1 MKIRSLL
8 FFLTFSFCAFAQKMP
23 SDYFMEAIQY
33 GLLQIEEDE
42 YLYVLDKVIAQK
54 SRSLHNEKNDYHR
67 KAKIVKHLT
76 SRGFEMGIIVKRLD
90 FSDME

>member
-1 MKIRSLL
+1 MLHMQGL
-8 FFLTFSFCAFAQKMP
+8 DEET
-23 SDYFMEAIQY
+23 IQY

-42 YLYVLDKVIAQK
+42 YLHVLDKVIAQK